1 MEPEVKLAEVDV
13 PYAVALR
20 MKRAV
25 LAELAD
31 PWRAWAWY
39 RVWRDRVEP
48 LLVGVA
54 SAIYVAWAVFATA
67 GG

>member
-25 LAELAD
+25 LA
-31 PWRAWAWY
+31 
-39 RVWRDRVEP
+39 
-48 LLVGVA
+48 A
-54 SAIYVAWAVFATA
+54 SEMSRQGPCAI
-67 GG
+67 GQ